1 MGFSETGSPET
12 ASLRRSDVVEEAGAH
27 GGQVMLLWS
36 YTAMAVASGR
46 LYGKVSVMLAGT
58 AAGMRV
64 VTAAGMRTVTA
75 VGMRIVTAAGMR
87 VVTAAGMRI
96 VTAAGMLAVT
106 AVEMRAPTA
115 VEMRAAMRAVLLTVT
130 TTLKGALEGRGEQEM
145 AASLLLG
152 VGEGRAKRTA
162 QGTEVGQQH
171 DCCRSER
178 LRCC

>member
-75 VGMRIVTAAGMR
+75 VGMR
-87 VVTAAGMRI
+87 
-96 VTAAGMLAVT
+96 
-106 AVEMRAPTA
+106 APTA